1 MPFRKF
7 GDAHEAAL
15 YRNLVKNLP
24 DYAIFRIDPQGVIE
38 SWNTGVEKLLGY
50 GEAEFLGQPFDILFP
65 AKERE
70 LGAPRHE
77 LETAASAGRSSDER
91 WHVRKD
97 GILFFA
103 DGMITA
109 VTSDVGEILG
119 YTKVMRDVTERK
131 LAEEA
136 RDRLAAQVSELAHAL
151 DLTHTIIREVDGT
164 IEVWTRGA
172 EFLYGWSPE
181 EARGRRTHDL
191 LQTRFPEPLEN
202 IDAHLLHFG
211 EWQGELTH
219 KTKHGRTV
227 TVASHWVLH
236 SRDHEMPAHVIEVNN
251 NISEM
256 KSVQAAL
263 ERANAELSSFAFEVA
278 HDIQSPLRRINNFA
292 EVLSN
297 SLGTAPLET
306 QRGLLD
312 TVLEGANTLHQLINS
327 LLEYA
332 TVESVPDDLET
343 VSLDGILKRVRRNLQ
358 PLIEE
363 TRAELSWDALPEV
376 VGHSARLL
384 RLFQNLVANA
394 IKYARPGIPPVV
406 QVWAE
411 CYAGEWL
418 VHVQDNGI
426 GIEPGL
432 TEKAFAPLKRLH
444 GPEIKGTGLGLAI
457 CKRIVEA
464 AGGRIWVDSTPG
476 EGSTFHFSLPVRP

>member
-15 YRNLVKNLP
+15 YRNVVKNLP
-24 DYAIFRIDPQGVIE
+24 DYAIFRIGPQGGIE

-50 GEAEFLGQPFDILFP
+50 AEAEFLDQPFGILFT
-65 AKERE
+65 AEDRE
-70 LGAPRHE
+70 LGVPRRE

-97 GILFFA
+97 GTRFFA
-103 DGMITA
+103 DGMVTA
-109 VTSDVGEILG
+109 VLGDAGEILG

-131 LAEEA
+131 LAAEA
-136 RDRLAAQVSELAHAL
+136 RDRLAVQVSELAHAL
-151 DLTHTIIREVDGT
+151 DQTHTIIREVDGT
-164 IEVWTRGA
+164 IEVWARGA
-172 EFLYGWSPE
+172 EFLYGWSAE
-181 EARGRRTHDL
+181 QARGRRTHDL

-202 IDAHLLHFG
+202 INQRLLEFG
-211 EWQGELTH
+211 EWQGELAH
-219 KTKHGRTV
+219 KTKDGRTV

-251 NISEM
+251 DISEM
-256 KSVQAAL
+256 KLAQAAL

-292 EVLSN
+292 QVLSN

-306 QRGLLD
+306 QRSLLD
-312 TVLEGANTLHQLINS
+312 TVQEGANTLHQLINS
-327 LLEYA
+327 LLQYA
-332 TVESVPDDLET
+332 TLESVPDDLET
-343 VSLDGILKRVRRNLQ
+343 VSLNGVLERVRRNLQ

-363 TRAELSWDALPEV
+363 KRADLSWGTLPEV

-384 RLFQNLVANA
+384 RLLQNLVANA
-394 IKYARPGIPPVV
+394 IKYSRPDVPPVV
-406 QVWAE
+406 NVRAE
-411 CYAGEWL
+411 WRPGEWL

-426 GIEPGL
+426 GIEPAL
-432 TEKAFAPLKRLH
+432 TEKVFAPLKRLH

-476 EGSTFHFSLPVRP
+476 EGSVFHFTLPRRP